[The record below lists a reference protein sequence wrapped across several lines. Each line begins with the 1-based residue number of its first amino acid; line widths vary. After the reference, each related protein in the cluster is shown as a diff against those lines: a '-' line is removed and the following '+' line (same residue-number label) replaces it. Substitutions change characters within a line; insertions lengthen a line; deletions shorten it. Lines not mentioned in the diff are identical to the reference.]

1 MDRRVDRYRSPM
13 SPTWRRRTMAAIPL
27 TFLGYLFVYP
37 LVRILWIGFRWES
50 GRTLLESLTAPV
62 VASSA
67 WFTLWQAAASTAL
80 TLLIGLPAAW
90 AVTRTSPRVARW
102 FLSLSIIPFT
112 LPTVVVGVAF
122 LHLLGPAGPFNID
135 LRRSIPAILIAHVF
149 YNVPLVIRIVGT
161 RWLQMGEDLEE
172 AASSLGANRYKR
184 FFTITLPRL
193 APSLSAAASLVFLLT
208 FTAFGTVLIL
218 GGLQYRTLEVEIW
231 RNATQALDLK
241 TAAILALLQLI
252 GVAFLLSWN
261 ARTGRKFGAV
271 GGIATTSHQPTVA
284 ARLILTLVAA
294 GLLLPIGSLI
304 GASLRG
310 PEGWSL
316 QAFTSLLDGSVL
328 GISGTTAVATSLGYA
343 LAATTVAV
351 VIGTIASSIIAG
363 KGAGARTFDT
373 VLMLPLGTS
382 AVTIGLGFLVA
393 LDWPV
398 DLRGTQ
404 LLVPLAHALVAI
416 PFVTQTMTPV
426 LRSIDPTLREAA
438 RSLGA
443 SPREVFW
450 TVDWPILR
458 RALRV
463 GSGFA
468 FVISLGEFGAT
479 SFIAR
484 PATPTM
490 PLLIYRALGRPGTAS
505 IAAAGSVLL
514 LIVTATILVLLER
527 DRATRTMRPI

>member
-1 MDRRVDRYRSPM
+1 VDRRVDGHSSPI
-13 SPTWRRRTMAAIPL
+13 SPRWRRRLLAAVPL

-37 LVRILWIGFRWES
+37 LVRILWIGLRWDS
-50 GRTLLESLTAPV
+50 GRTLLESLTSPV
-62 VASSA
+62 VTSAA

-80 TLLIGLPAAW
+80 TLLVGIPAAW
-90 AVTRTSPRVARW
+90 AVTRVSPRAARW

-122 LHLLGPAGPFNID
+122 LQLLGPAGPFNID
-135 LRRSIPAILIAHVF
+135 LRRSVPAILIAHVF
-149 YNVPLVIRIVGT
+149 YNAPLVVRIVAT
-161 RWLQMGEDLEE
+161 RWLQMGDDLEQ
-172 AASSLGANRYKR
+172 AAGSLGASRAKS
-184 FFTITLPRL
+184 FVTITLPRL

-218 GGLQYRTLEVEIW
+218 GGLHYRTLEVEIW

-241 TAAILALLQLI
+241 TAAILALLQLV
-252 GVAFLLSWN
+252 GVALLLSWN

-271 GGIATTSHQPTVA
+271 GGIATATYRPTVA
-284 ARLILTLVAA
+284 AKIILVVVSA
-294 GLLLPIGSLI
+294 GLLLPLASLI
-304 GASLRG
+304 GASIRG
-310 PEGWSL
+310 PDGWSL
-316 QAFTSLLDGSVL
+316 QPFVSLLDGSVL
-328 GISGTTAVATSLGYA
+328 GINGTTAVATSLAYA
-343 LAATTVAV
+343 IAATIIAL

-363 KGAGARTFDT
+363 RGSGAKTFDT

-426 LRSIDPTLREAA
+426 LRSINPALREAA

-443 SPREVFW
+443 SPRDVFR

-458 RALRV
+458 RALKV

-505 IAAAGSVLL
+505 VAAAGSVLL
-514 LIVTATILVLLER
+514 LVVTATILITLER
-527 DRATRTMRPI
+527 D